1 MDLLITIIFSSGY
14 NIMQIISSAEEMENV
29 GGRLA
34 SACNS
39 GCIFYLNG
47 DLGVG
52 KTTLTRGFLRAL
64 GYTGKVKSPTY
75 TLVED
80 YSVSERMVYHFDL
93 YRLGDPEELE
103 YIGIRDYLDEQAICL
118 IEWSEK
124 GKPFIPKADVEVQ
137 ISYNGEARLLEL
149 RACSEIGKN
158 FL

>member
-1 MDLLITIIFSSGY
+1 
-14 NIMQIISSAEEMENV
+14 MQIISSAEEMENF

-34 SACNS
+34 HTCGDS

-52 KTTLTRGFLRAL
+52 KTTLVRGFLRAL

-75 TLVED
+75 TLVEN
-80 YSVSERMVYHFDL
+80 YSLAERMIYHFDL
-93 YRLGDPEELE
+93 YRLADPEELE
-103 YIGIRDYLDEQAICL
+103 YIGIRDYFNDETICL

-124 GKPFIPKADVEVQ
+124 GQPFIPKPDVEVQ
-137 ISYNGEARLLEL
+137 IFHDGEARLLEL
-149 RACSEIGKN
+149 VACSEIGEK

>member
-1 MDLLITIIFSSGY
+1 
-14 NIMQIISSAEEMENV
+14 MQIISSAEEMENF

-34 SACNS
+34 NACNS

-80 YSVSERMVYHFDL
+80 YSVAERMIYHFDL

-103 YIGIRDYLDEQAICL
+103 YIGIRDYLDDEAICL

-137 ISYNGEARLLEL
+137 ISYDGEARLLEL
-149 RACSEIGKN
+149 LACSEIGKK

>member
-1 MDLLITIIFSSGY
+1 
-14 NIMQIISSAEEMENV
+14 MQIISSAEEMENF

-34 SACNS
+34 RACNS

-75 TLVED
+75 TLVEN
-80 YSVSERMVYHFDL
+80 YSVAERMIYHFDL

-103 YIGIRDYLDEQAICL
+103 YIGIRDYLDEEAICL

-137 ISYNGEARLLEL
+137 ISYDGEARLLEL
-149 RACSEIGKN
+149 RACSEIGEKI
-158 FL
+158 L